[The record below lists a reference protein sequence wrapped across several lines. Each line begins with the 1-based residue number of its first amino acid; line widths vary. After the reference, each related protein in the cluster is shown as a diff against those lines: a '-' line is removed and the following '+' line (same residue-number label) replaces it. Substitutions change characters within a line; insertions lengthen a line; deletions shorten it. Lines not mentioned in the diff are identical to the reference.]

1 MSGALTGLV
10 DTTGPPSGV
19 GELLFQSNF
28 AHELQD
34 LERKKC
40 MNLLLVTGFHET
52 TSPNV
57 AALPYRLYL

>member
-19 GELLFQSNF
+19 GELLFQSKF

-34 LERKKC
+34 LERKK
-40 MNLLLVTGFHET
+40 VYEPVVGHWF
-52 TSPNV
+52 P
-57 AALPYRLYL
+57 